1 VREVHVM
8 SHSTATSNRQSENT
22 VTVLSVTPSA
32 IAQNRLNQI
41 FGHTNWKLET
51 ADSCYEALRR
61 LRELHTAVVVCEHK
75 LPDGGWQDL
84 LSGVSELPSPPNVI
98 VTAPDADDLLW
109 SDVLNRGG
117 YDVLARPFDSSEV
130 LRIISLAWM
139 NWKQTYRRSVGREV
153 ASMAMSGAE
162 ATA

>member
-1 VREVHVM
+1 MNR
-8 SHSTATSNRQSENT
+8 STPPSPRPTDST

-32 IAQNRLNQI
+32 EAQNRLIHI

-51 ADSCYEALRR
+51 AGSCYAALRR

-84 LSGVSELPSPPNVI
+84 LQGVLDLPAPPNVI
-98 VTAPDADDLLW
+98 VTAPDADDILW

-130 LRIISLAWM
+130 VRIISLAWM
-139 NWKQTYRRSVGREV
+139 NWKQNYKRAPARESLPISVPTS
-153 ASMAMSGAE
+153 A
-162 ATA
+162 